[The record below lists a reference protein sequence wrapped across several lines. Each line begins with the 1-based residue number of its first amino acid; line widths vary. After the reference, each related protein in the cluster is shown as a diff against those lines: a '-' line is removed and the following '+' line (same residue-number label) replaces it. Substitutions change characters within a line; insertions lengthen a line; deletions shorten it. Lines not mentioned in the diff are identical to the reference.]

1 MKEIIRKFLA
11 SQPKHYATGV
21 SIYEKIGTNDFY
33 KKLFSVGE
41 SDSSRRT
48 LINELTKIYDSLE
61 EESAIKP
68 SSNSNIQYTGASG
81 LIQMDIAK
89 LSPRLRSLNEIRL
102 AMFKQRAHLHAQ
114 MMALE
119 EKPKFNSKRKQ
130 HLERIDELALYGD
143 WIYRELDHFAINGHE
158 LPISDQLSTE
168 KAMQIQLGQ
177 HKKARFVEIEDLSEI
192 QLHRKL
198 MVLRVERSKL
208 KAKDRKNQN
217 SANQAKIDTINEQI
231 EAINSKLVK

>member
-11 SQPKHYATGV
+11 SNPKHYATGV
-21 SIYEKIGTNDFY
+21 SIYEKIGTNEFY
-33 KKLFSVGE
+33 KKLFAIGE

-48 LINELTKIYDSLE
+48 LVAELTKIFDSLQ
-61 EESAIKP
+61 EESTNQPVAHAT
-68 SSNSNIQYTGASG
+68 IQYSG
-81 LIQMDIAK
+81 QKSGIHVEVSK
-89 LSPRLRSLNEIRL
+89 LPARLRSLNEMRL

-114 MMALE
+114 MMAMD
-119 EKPKFNSKRKQ
+119 EKPKYNGKRKEL
-130 HLERIDELALYGD
+130 LERIDELAKYGD
-143 WIYRELDHFAINGHE
+143 WIFKELDHYTLNGHE
-158 LPISDQLSTE
+158 LPISDQLSIE

-208 KAKDRKNQN
+208 RSKDAKNGN

-231 EAINSKLVK
+231 EAIIAKLNK